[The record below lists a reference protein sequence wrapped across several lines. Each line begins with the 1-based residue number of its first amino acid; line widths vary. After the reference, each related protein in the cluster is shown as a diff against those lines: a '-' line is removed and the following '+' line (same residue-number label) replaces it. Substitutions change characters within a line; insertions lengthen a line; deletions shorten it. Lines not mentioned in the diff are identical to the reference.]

1 MSVRRGEAGFTLM
14 ETLVAFAIFSL
25 SVVAILQSYS
35 LSTKSQVRAQASQD
49 TAEFLGQLMSTVEAR
64 LDAPGETMG
73 RTPEGYE
80 WTLKVEEPED
90 GLCRI
95 TAVVTDMFGRQ
106 QTATTLRWKIEIF
119 PQRSS

>member
-1 MSVRRGEAGFTLM
+1 MKARGSEAGFTLM

-35 LSTKSQVRAQASQD
+35 LSARSQARAQASQE

-64 LDAPGETMG
+64 LDAPGEVVG
-73 RTPEGYE
+73 ATPEGYE
-80 WTLKVEEPED
+80 WRLRVEEPEN

-95 TAVVTDMFGRQ
+95 TGIVTDTFGRQ
-106 QTATTLRWKIEIF
+106 QMATTLRWKVEIF
-119 PQRSS
+119 PRREQ